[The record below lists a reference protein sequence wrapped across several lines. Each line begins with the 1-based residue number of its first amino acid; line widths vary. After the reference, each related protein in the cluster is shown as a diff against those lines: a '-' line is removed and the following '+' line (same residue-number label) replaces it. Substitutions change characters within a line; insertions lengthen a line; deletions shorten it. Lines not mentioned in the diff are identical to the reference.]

1 MFISSLS
8 QSLPT
13 ISAGDNSQ
21 SKIVQQSVQRNPSA
35 QAVVTITD
43 NNGQLMVAA
52 RDYAKVER
60 VDLNLVR
67 ESNIP
72 LQNQRA
78 IATYSAAANI
88 VGQGGGASGMLDLFA

>member
-21 SKIVQQSVQRNPSA
+21 SKIVQRNPSA

-88 VGQGGGASGMLDLFA
+88 VGQGGDASGMLDLFA

>member
-1 MFISSLS
+1 MFISPLS
-8 QSLPT
+8 QSLST
-13 ISAGDNSQ
+13 ISTGDNSQ
-21 SKIVQQSVQRNPSA
+21 SKIVQQSVQRSPSA

-43 NNGQLMVAA
+43 NNGLMVAA

-60 VDLNLVR
+60 VNLNLVR

-78 IATYSAAANI
+78 VATYSAAANI
-88 VGQGGGASGMLDLFA
+88 VGQGSAASGTLDLFA